1 MKDQATLT
9 VSEALET
16 LLVAHNHRGMRDV
29 RATLKPGYLLRAADM
44 IRGCTGRAYILT
56 GFPVAGTFET
66 DGPAGAM
73 ALYQLLLHCGAQP
86 TILSDRPITDAL
98 STDFRCAELATGT
111 RGEIAG
117 AVSLLYEQ
125 APPDLVISIERPG
138 TAADGHCYNMAGDDI
153 SAACSSAEPYLELAT
168 CPTIAI
174 GDGGN
179 ELGMGKAQAAL
190 SALNIR
196 AAICDCDELIVA
208 DVSNWAAYALHAL
221 VQWLDNKPQ
230 HLALDVQEA
239 LAYLVAVGAVDGVT
253 GLPTPTEDG
262 FPATAGPHLLAEAN
276 TILTNTAAA

>member
-44 IRGCTGRAYILT
+44 IHGCTGRAYILT
-56 GFPVAGTFET
+56 GFPVAGIFET

-196 AAICDCDELIVA
+196 AAICDCNELIVA

-221 VQWLDNKPQ
+221 VQWLDNKPH
-230 HLALDVQEA
+230 HLALDIQEA

>member
-1 MKDQATLT
+1 
-9 VSEALET
+9 
-16 LLVAHNHRGMRDV
+16 
-29 RATLKPGYLLRAADM
+29 
-44 IRGCTGRAYILT
+44 
-56 GFPVAGTFET
+56 
-66 DGPAGAM
+66 M
-73 ALYQLLLHCGAQP
+73 ALHQLLLQRGAQP

-98 STDFRCAELATGT
+98 STDFLCAELATGT
-111 RGEIAG
+111 RGEIAD
-117 AVSLLYEQ
+117 AVSLLYQQ

-190 SALNIR
+190 TALDIR
-196 AAICDCDELIVA
+196 AAISDCDELIVA
-208 DVSNWAAYALHAL
+208 DVSNWAAYALYAL
-221 VQWLDNKPQ
+221 VQWLDDKP
-230 HLALDVQEA
+230 HDLTLDIQQA

-262 FPATAGPHLLAEAN
+262 FPANAGPDLLAEAN
-276 TILTNTAAA
+276 TILTRTAAA

>member
-1 MKDQATLT
+1 MRDQATLT

-16 LLVAHNHRGMRDV
+16 LLVAQNHRGMRDV
-29 RATLKPGYLLRAADM
+29 RATLEPGYLLRAADM

-73 ALYQLLLHCGAQP
+73 ALHQLLLQRGAQP

-98 STDFRCAELATGT
+98 STDFLCAELATGT
-111 RGEIAG
+111 RGEIAD
-117 AVSLLYEQ
+117 AVSLLYQQ

-190 SALNIR
+190 TALDIR
-196 AAICDCDELIVA
+196 AAISDCDELIVA
-208 DVSNWAAYALHAL
+208 DVSNWAAYALYAL
-221 VQWLDNKPQ
+221 VQWLDDKP
-230 HLALDVQEA
+230 HDLTLDIQQA

-262 FPATAGPHLLAEAN
+262 FPANAGPDLLAETN
-276 TILTNTAAA
+276 TILTRTAAA

>member
-138 TAADGHCYNMAGDDI
+138 IAADGHCYNMAGDDI

-221 VQWLDNKPQ
+221 VQWLDNKPH
-230 HLALDVQEA
+230 HLALDIQEA

>member
-117 AVSLLYEQ
+117 AVSLLYQQ

-221 VQWLDNKPQ
+221 VQWLDNKPH
-230 HLALDVQEA
+230 HLALDIQEA

>member
-117 AVSLLYEQ
+117 AVSLLYEH

-196 AAICDCDELIVA
+196 AAICDCNELIVA

-221 VQWLDNKPQ
+221 VQWLDNKPH
-230 HLALDVQEA
+230 HLALDIQEA

>member
-117 AVSLLYEQ
+117 AVSLLYEH

-221 VQWLDNKPQ
+221 VQWLDNKPH
-230 HLALDVQEA
+230 HLALDIQEA

>member
-1 MKDQATLT
+1 M
-9 VSEALET
+9 
-16 LLVAHNHRGMRDV
+16 DV
-29 RATLKPGYLLRAADM
+29 RATLEPGYLLRAADM

-117 AVSLLYEQ
+117 AVSLLYEH

-196 AAICDCDELIVA
+196 AAICDCNELIVA

-221 VQWLDNKPQ
+221 VQWLDNKPH
-230 HLALDVQEA
+230 HLALDIQEA

>member
-1 MKDQATLT
+1 MRDQATLT

-16 LLVAHNHRGMRDV
+16 LLVAQNHRGMRDV
-29 RATLKPGYLLRAADM
+29 RATLEPGYLLRAADM

-73 ALYQLLLHCGAQP
+73 ALHQLLLQRGAQP

-98 STDFRCAELATGT
+98 SKDFLCAELATGT
-111 RGEIAG
+111 RGEIAD
-117 AVSLLYEQ
+117 AVSLLYQQ

-190 SALNIR
+190 TALDIR
-196 AAICDCDELIVA
+196 AAISDCDELIVA
-208 DVSNWAAYALHAL
+208 DVSNWAAYALYAL
-221 VQWLDNKPQ
+221 VQWLDDKP
-230 HLALDVQEA
+230 HDLTLDIQQA

-262 FPATAGPHLLAEAN
+262 FPANAGPDLLAETN
-276 TILTNTAAA
+276 TILTRTAAA

>member
-29 RATLKPGYLLRAADM
+29 RATLEPGYLLRAADM

-196 AAICDCDELIVA
+196 AAICDCNELIVA

-221 VQWLDNKPQ
+221 VQWLDNKPH
-230 HLALDVQEA
+230 HLALDIQEA

>member
-16 LLVAHNHRGMRDV
+16 LLVAHNHRGMWDV
-29 RATLKPGYLLRAADM
+29 RATLEPGYLLRAADM

>member
-125 APPDLVISIERPG
+125 APPYLVISIERPG

-221 VQWLDNKPQ
+221 VQWLDNKPHQ
-230 HLALDVQEA
+230 LALDIQEA

-253 GLPTPTEDG
+253 CLPTPTEDG

>member
-1 MKDQATLT
+1 M
-9 VSEALET
+9 
-16 LLVAHNHRGMRDV
+16 
-29 RATLKPGYLLRAADM
+29 RATLEPGYLLRAADM

-73 ALYQLLLHCGAQP
+73 ALHQLLLQRGAQP

-98 STDFRCAELATGT
+98 STDFLCAELATGT
-111 RGEIAG
+111 RGEIAD
-117 AVSLLYEQ
+117 AVSLLYQQ

-190 SALNIR
+190 TALDIR
-196 AAICDCDELIVA
+196 AAISDCDELIVA
-208 DVSNWAAYALHAL
+208 DVSNWAAYALYAL
-221 VQWLDNKPQ
+221 VQWLDDKP
-230 HLALDVQEA
+230 HDLTLDIQQA

-253 GLPTPTEDG
+253 GLPTPTN
-262 FPATAGPHLLAEAN
+262 AGPDLLAEAN
-276 TILTNTAAA
+276 TILTRTAAA

>member
-1 MKDQATLT
+1 
-9 VSEALET
+9 
-16 LLVAHNHRGMRDV
+16 
-29 RATLKPGYLLRAADM
+29 
-44 IRGCTGRAYILT
+44 
-56 GFPVAGTFET
+56 
-66 DGPAGAM
+66 M

-117 AVSLLYEQ
+117 AVSLLYQQ
-125 APPDLVISIERPG
+125 ASPDLVISIERPG
-138 TAADGHCYNMAGDDI
+138 IAADGHCYNMAGDDI

-221 VQWLDNKPQ
+221 VQWLDNKPH
-230 HLALDVQEA
+230 HLALDIQEA

>member
-221 VQWLDNKPQ
+221 IQWLDNKPH
-230 HLALDVQEA
+230 HLALDIQEA